1 MPELLLRVLFC
12 QILMAG
18 TLGESI
24 IIIHS
29 MLTFIFTEKYQR
41 NKLAKQE
48 KAADTC
54 IVNKLRIIILYN
66 VHFILFI
73 DQIVVFK
80 LIKIWL
86 FVGLIK
92 TVLLLHAF
100 SP

>member
-1 MPELLLRVLFC
+1 MVAEIPLDSRDFERLSLCTKRHWLKCRPNTKKNFFRLDW
-12 QILMAG
+12 QPGMGA
-18 TLGESI
+18 
-24 IIIHS
+24 
-29 MLTFIFTEKYQR
+29 LTSEF
-41 NKLAKQE
+41 
-48 KAADTC
+48 
-54 IVNKLRIIILYN
+54 ILYFL
-66 VHFILFI
+66 FILFI